1 MTYRLLRKRDNLET
15 IKENKMGTMPINK
28 LLFSMSVPMMLSM
41 LVQSLYNIR

>member
-41 LVQSLYNIR
+41 LVQSFYNIR